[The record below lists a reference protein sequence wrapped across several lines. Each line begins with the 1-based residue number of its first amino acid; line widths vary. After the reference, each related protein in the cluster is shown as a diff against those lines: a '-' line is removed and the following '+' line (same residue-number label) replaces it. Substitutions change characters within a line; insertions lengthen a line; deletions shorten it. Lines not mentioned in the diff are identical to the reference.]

1 MAMSVT
7 PRMPSG
13 SLEPPISIASNTIY
27 NLLVRIRFCRQS
39 PPTMVFAAENVSVK
53 IVESDP
59 SNRRRQLALQVLR
72 EKLPMPPVYQSSLL
86 DFPSPTL
93 KEDSCQ
99 PPPQI
104 PRVLEPI
111 PERPPSDRVSV
122 EPSAQKP

>member
-1 MAMSVT
+1 
-7 PRMPSG
+7 
-13 SLEPPISIASNTIY
+13 
-27 NLLVRIRFCRQS
+27 
-39 PPTMVFAAENVSVK
+39 MVFAAENLSVK

-72 EKLPMPPVYQSSLL
+72 EKLPMPPVHQSSHL

-99 PPPQI
+99 PLPQI
-104 PRVLEPI
+104 PRVLGPI